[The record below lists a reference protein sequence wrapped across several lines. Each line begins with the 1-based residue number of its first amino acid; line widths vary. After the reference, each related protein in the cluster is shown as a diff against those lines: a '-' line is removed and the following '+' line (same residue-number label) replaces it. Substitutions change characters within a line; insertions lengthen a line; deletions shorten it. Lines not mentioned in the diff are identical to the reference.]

1 MTGEETETFPCATH
15 PNVQTSLR
23 CGKCEKPICPKCMV
37 MTPVGARC
45 KECADVRRLPTY
57 RLSGADYL
65 KAAGTSLVMGIGVGL
80 VWGLI
85 EWMLPSYLFT
95 LILAGGAG
103 WLIAEVVGRSVNKKR
118 GTWLSIL
125 AGLAVLL
132 AYGIVFSIEAIA
144 AGYLNLSLMR
154 LVISFVAAGIG
165 VFIAVN
171 KLR

>member
-1 MTGEETETFPCATH
+1 MTSGDETFPCATH

-45 KECADVRRLPTY
+45 KECAGVKRLPTY
-57 RLSGADYL
+57 RLSGLDYL
-65 KAAGTSLVMGIGVGL
+65 VAVLVSLGMGIGVGL

-85 EWMLPSYLFT
+85 EWMLPVYFFSL
-95 LILAGGAG
+95 LLAAGAG
-103 WLIAEVVGRSVNKKR
+103 WLIAEVVSRSVNKKR
-118 GTWLSIL
+118 GTALGIL

-132 AYGIVFSIEAIA
+132 AYGIVFAIEAFRT
-144 AGYLNLSLMR
+144 GYLDFGLVR
-154 LVISFVAAGIG
+154 LGFSFLAAGIG

>member
-1 MTGEETETFPCATH
+1 MTGDETFPCAKH
-15 PNVQTSLR
+15 PDVQTSLR

-57 RLSGADYL
+57 RLSGADYV
-65 KAAGTSLVMGIGVGL
+65 KGAGTALGMGIGVGL

-85 EWMLPSYLFT
+85 EWMRPLYFFSV
-95 LILAGGAG
+95 ILSAGAG
-103 WLIAEVVGRSVNKKR
+103 WLIAVAVGRSVNKKR

-132 AYGIVFSIEAIA
+132 AYGIVFAIEAFRV
-144 AGYLNLSLMR
+144 GYLDLTLVRVGYSFLS
-154 LVISFVAAGIG
+154 AGVG

>member
-1 MTGEETETFPCATH
+1 MTGDETFPCATH

-23 CGKCEKPICPKCMV
+23 CGKCEKPICPRCMV

-45 KECADVRRLPTY
+45 KQCADVRRLPTY
-57 RLSGADYL
+57 RLSAVDYL
-65 KAAGTSLVMGIGVGL
+65 KGAGTALGMGIGVGL

-85 EWMLPSYLFT
+85 EWMIPIYFVSLF
-95 LILAGGAG
+95 LAAGAG

-132 AYGIVFSIEAIA
+132 AYGIVFAIEAFRV
-144 AGYLNLSLMR
+144 GYLDLTFMR
-154 LVISFVAAGIG
+154 LGFSFLSAGVG

>member
-1 MTGEETETFPCATH
+1 MTGEETFPCATH

-23 CGKCEKPICPKCMV
+23 CGKCEKPICPKCLV

-45 KECADVRRLPTY
+45 KECANVRRLPTY

-65 KAAGTSLVMGIGVGL
+65 KAAGTSLGMGLGVGL

-85 EWMLPSYLFT
+85 EWLLPSFLFS
-95 LILAGGAG
+95 ILLAFGAG
-103 WLIAEVVGRSVNKKR
+103 WLIAEVVGRSVNRKR

-125 AGLAVLL
+125 AGLSVLF
-132 AYGIVFSIEAIA
+132 AYAIVFFIEFNNT
-144 AGYLNLSLMR
+144 GYLNLGLFR
-154 LVISFVAAGIG
+154 FGYSFLSAGVG
-165 VFIAVN
+165 VFVAVN